1 MLECTWNDTEAEFAL
16 RRLQLSEKKPLQ
28 KPVVSKPRRKSRVVR
43 DSAPSRLPSLGELS
57 LRQTASAEL

>member
-28 KPVVSKPRRKSRVVR
+28 KPVVSKPRRKSRVR